1 MLRAS
6 SLNFHGNVE
15 GNDIFKGT
23 VDVVVCD
30 GFVGN
35 VVLKSAEGLA
45 RMLGSMI
52 KEEFNRS
59 WLTRLMGLTALPVLS
74 RFRKR
79 VDNRQYNGA
88 ALLGLRGVVI
98 KSHGSADAY
107 GFSCALERARN
118 AVTTGLLDR
127 ITASIGQ
134 MNQSRSL
141 ATQSAAGDNA

>member
-1 MLRAS
+1 M
-6 SLNFHGNVE
+6 
-15 GNDIFKGT
+15 
-23 VDVVVCD
+23 
-30 GFVGN
+30 
-35 VVLKSAEGLA
+35 GLA
-45 RMLGSMI
+45 
-52 KEEFNRS
+52 
-59 WLTRLMGLTALPVLS
+59 ALPVLS

-79 VDNRQYNGA
+79 VDNRQHNGA

-141 ATQSAAGDNA
+141 DTQSAAGDNT